1 MATPLALDSSDFVA
15 RFRQLETLNV
25 SLKDSSL
32 PTQLPD
38 IVQNRLDAYSLAWTD
53 LTPFAQQALLWDT
66 GIVVASTG
74 ASNKYLQVFVP
85 CNTTMQNITV
95 TPSSL
100 KGGLDTF
107 TCPGPNNTN
116 YARQQG
122 IARSFSSL
130 EKVLRC
136 AIDDYQLLPSNSSAF
151 SQNAM
156 PSNQVPIL
164 RVLLHTDNTG
174 DSRPVIHSYLDNS
187 LQHWPTTC
195 PSVSQPT
202 GLIIPCQS
210 RAVKPK
216 GTVNTCAATPSAAMN
231 SWLAS
236 IQASKTA
243 TSQKTS
249 NEAVVLPQQTALA
262 TPPSQEKS
270 SYGPLIGGI
279 VGGVVGLLLLAGIYW
294 YCRIRRARP
303 RRLLSDLLP
312 VDQRPTRIGI
322 LGQNARPRA
331 STNPSFHQ
339 PQRHED
345 DHARRP
351 ASKLSA
357 LIVNPYEVLTFDAT
371 TALSSLEHVRDR
383 EITYE
388 AIVCD
393 QLMASGSRSEIYYGR
408 YNYKVVAIKVIT
420 LDKVHDKEI
429 VDAFAEEIRLMAS
442 FRHPNIV
449 AFIGFAWNQQSL
461 ASLTAVTEYLSQG
474 NLSHFLTDNPNLHW
488 DLKASLALDIARA
501 LQYLHNLLQPPVIHR
516 DLKSKNILLDW
527 PSAKL
532 SGFGVSRKTMDNQTM
547 TAGVGSA
554 FYMAPEAL
562 RSGYYSLSAD
572 MYSFGCVLCE
582 LDTQQPLYSELTIPS
597 HRIMHFILEEDL
609 VPSLSPSCP
618 RRIRSLAEQCFHR
631 DPNQRPTAF
640 DAARVLDAY
649 VNGNDVGGGLV

>member
-1 MATPLALDSSDFVA
+1 
-15 RFRQLETLNV
+15 
-25 SLKDSSL
+25 
-32 PTQLPD
+32 
-38 IVQNRLDAYSLAWTD
+38 
-53 LTPFAQQALLWDT
+53 
-66 GIVVASTG
+66 
-74 ASNKYLQVFVP
+74 
-85 CNTTMQNITV
+85 
-95 TPSSL
+95 
-100 KGGLDTF
+100 
-107 TCPGPNNTN
+107 
-116 YARQQG
+116 
-122 IARSFSSL
+122 
-130 EKVLRC
+130 
-136 AIDDYQLLPSNSSAF
+136 
-151 SQNAM
+151 
-156 PSNQVPIL
+156 
-164 RVLLHTDNTG
+164 
-174 DSRPVIHSYLDNS
+174 
-187 LQHWPTTC
+187 
-195 PSVSQPT
+195 
-202 GLIIPCQS
+202 
-210 RAVKPK
+210 
-216 GTVNTCAATPSAAMN
+216 MN

-609 VPSLSPSCP
+609 VP
-618 RRIRSLAEQCFHR
+618 LAEQCFHR